1 MPLVVRMARENCTC
15 AIDLLGQDQAGEL
28 VREGH
33 RSQREKVAAAFGLSS
48 RVIRPAICRT
58 DGEHNMLRSFS
69 SPRTQQVRESLGAY
83 LPAACVQQQD
93 RWCGAAL
100 LAANPIKKRS
110 LGAEGLGSAMRNPG
124 AALQIV
130 ANGRLIRILRSGRR
144 TDVSE
149 GDLH

>member
-1 MPLVVRMARENCTC
+1 
-15 AIDLLGQDQAGEL
+15 
-28 VREGH
+28 
-33 RSQREKVAAAFGLSS
+33 
-48 RVIRPAICRT
+48 
-58 DGEHNMLRSFS
+58 MLRSFS
-69 SPRTQQVRESLGAY
+69 SARTQQIRERLGAY